1 MKTTFDGVSITIVL
15 TNEKL
20 HLMNWKNLSGVPG
33 YGRRILWE
41 FLTEI
46 KWQMNFPSTTEIIL
60 DASDSIP
67 NSTLRQEIDQMS
79 ALQLRECL
87 CNDGSD
93 DSDDSADSADSNDLR
108 VLRDLVFMRKSV
120 EKLAHYYETL
130 GFIPLNTGS
139 NYHIPMRGYLDD
151 VLAKLEV
158 NCR

>member
-1 MKTTFDGVSITIVL
+1 MQAAIPPMLVS
-15 TNEKL
+15 
-20 HLMNWKNLSGVPG
+20 P
-33 YGRRILWE
+33 
-41 FLTEI
+41 
-46 KWQMNFPSTTEIIL
+46 
-60 DASDSIP
+60 
-67 NSTLRQEIDQMS
+67 
-79 ALQLRECL
+79 LQLRECL

-93 DSDDSADSADSNDLR
+93 DSDDSADSADSADSNDLR

-130 GFIPLNTGS
+130 GFIPLKTGS